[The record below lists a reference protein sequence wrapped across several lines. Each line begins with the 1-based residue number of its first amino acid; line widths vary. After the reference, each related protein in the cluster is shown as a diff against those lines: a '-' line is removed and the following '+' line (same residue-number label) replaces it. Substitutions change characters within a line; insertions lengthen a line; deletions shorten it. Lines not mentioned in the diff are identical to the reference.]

1 MTVKK
6 ILILVLITL
15 VSCDNK
21 SHLPKQDNLII
32 DDTIKNEY
40 TIDESIIDSN
50 NIGIKSQFKL
60 DIRQIRNLEEGV
72 YVVFNLYEKHEKD
85 WVVRQTY
92 SIRKDGL
99 TNMDLM
105 ISDFNNDGFND
116 MTFQSAVAARTD
128 NEIKSLFI
136 FDKAAFEFKLI
147 KNSSH
152 YPNLRY
158 NKELDCIDAWLIYGG
173 SSTLFL
179 KIDSDTLREFAGID
193 LYNYYLTVYQIDE
206 HDNIK
211 ILLEGQKKI

>member
-1 MTVKK
+1 
-6 ILILVLITL
+6 
-15 VSCDNK
+15 
-21 SHLPKQDNLII
+21 
-32 DDTIKNEY
+32 
-40 TIDESIIDSN
+40 
-50 NIGIKSQFKL
+50 
-60 DIRQIRNLEEGV
+60 
-72 YVVFNLYEKHEKD
+72 
-85 WVVRQTY
+85 
-92 SIRKDGL
+92 
-99 TNMDLM
+99 MDLM